1 MNNTTY
7 KYFTTDE
14 LKCKHTGECDM
25 DNDFMKSIE
34 TIREECGF
42 PFHVS
47 SAFRSVQHPIEAAK
61 NTLGAHTTGKA
72 MDILVYGEK
81 AYRLIKFAL
90 IEGIPR
96 IGVSQKGKIKERFI
110 HLDTD
115 LTKPHPMLWSY

>member
-1 MNNTTY
+1 MTY

-42 PFHVS
+42 LFHVS
-47 SAFRSVQHPIEAAK
+47 SAFRSVQHPVEAAK
-61 NTLGAHTTGKA
+61 NTSGAHTTGKA
-72 MDILVYGEK
+72 MDILVYGDK
-81 AYRLIKFAL
+81 AYWLIKFAL
-90 IEGIPR
+90 LEGIPR
-96 IGVSQKGKIKERFI
+96 IGISQTGKIKKRFI

-115 LTKPHPMLWSY
+115 TTKPSPIIWSY

>member
-1 MNNTTY
+1 MPY

-14 LKCKHTGECDM
+14 LKCKHTGDCDM
-25 DNDFMKSIE
+25 DDDFMESIE
-34 TIREECGF
+34 TIREECSF
-42 PFHVS
+42 PFHIS
-47 SAFRSVQHPIEAAK
+47 SAYRSPYHPVEAVK
-61 NTLGAHTTGKA
+61 TVPGAHTTGKA

-115 LTKPHPMLWSY
+115 LTKPHPILWSY